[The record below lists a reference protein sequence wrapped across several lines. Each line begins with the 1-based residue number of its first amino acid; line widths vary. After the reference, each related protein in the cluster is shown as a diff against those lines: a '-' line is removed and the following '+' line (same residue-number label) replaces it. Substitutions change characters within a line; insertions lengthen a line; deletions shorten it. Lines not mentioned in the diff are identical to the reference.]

1 MNTKIYDAVIIGAG
15 FFGCNLSIYL
25 KKHLSNL
32 LVLEQNP
39 KLLQRASYVNQ
50 ARVHN
55 GYHYPRS
62 FLTALRSR
70 VNFPRFI
77 QDYEGCVDSSFDSY
91 YAVGKIL
98 SKINSQQF
106 KEFCNRINAPIE
118 NPPNH
123 ILNLF
128 NLNLID
134 KVYKTQEYAF
144 DAVKLA
150 NNVKDR
156 LEEQNISTIFNS
168 TVSRILPLESSDLKV
183 EFCSNGYSHR
193 VISRYVFN
201 CTYSSINSILSSSN
215 LTTIPLKH
223 ELTEMALLQTSPN
236 LKTVGITVMCGPFF
250 SFMPFPARGLHTLS
264 HVRYTPH
271 GSWTDTTSAS
281 ASNYDL
287 YKTLPHKTNFPYMIR
302 DAARY
307 VPSLADCTYVES
319 LWDIKTVLP
328 QSEIDDSRP
337 ILFQSSLEAANLISV
352 LGSKI
357 DNIYDLD
364 PALEK
369 FLKSRQVLV

>member
-1 MNTKIYDAVIIGAG
+1 MKRYNAVVIGAG
-15 FFGCNLSIYL
+15 FFGCTLSIYL
-25 KKHLSNL
+25 KKYLSNL
-32 LVLEQNP
+32 LILEQNSN
-39 KLLQRASYVNQ
+39 LLQRSSYVNQ

-62 FLTALRSR
+62 LLTALRSR
-70 VNFPRFI
+70 VNFPKFI
-77 QDYEGCVDSSFDSY
+77 QDYEGCIDSSFDQY

-98 SKINSQQF
+98 SKVNSRQF

-118 NPPNH
+118 SPPNH

-144 DAVKLA
+144 DALKLA
-150 NNVKDR
+150 NDVRGR
-156 LEEQNISTIFNS
+156 LEEQGISTIFNAS
-168 TVSRILPLESSDLKV
+168 VVRILPLESSDLKV
-183 EFCSNGYSHR
+183 EFFSNSSSHC
-193 VISRYVFN
+193 VVARYVFN
-201 CTYSSINSILSSSN
+201 CTYSSINQILSSSN

-223 ELTEMALLQTSPN
+223 ELAEMALLQAPPS

-250 SFMPFPARGLHTLS
+250 SFMPFPPRGLHTLS

-271 GSWTDTTSAS
+271 SSWTDTTSSS
-281 ASNYDL
+281 APNYDL
-287 YKTLPHKTNFPYMIR
+287 YKTLPRKTNFSYMIR
-302 DAARY
+302 DVARY
-307 VPSLADCTYVES
+307 VPSLVDCTYIES

-328 QSEIDDSRP
+328 QSETDDSRP
-337 ILFQSSLEAANLISV
+337 ILFQSSLEASNLISI

-357 DNIYDLD
+357 DNIYDLE